1 MEKVSSRPLHTLE
14 NAEIFFEKKIPVED
28 KLSVLDKIISKPRF
42 EKSVWRAD
50 ESQKERPVKSKVGQ
64 K

>member
-42 EKSVWRAD
+42 EKSV
-50 ESQKERPVKSKVGQ
+50 
-64 K
+64 